1 MQLVIYMQLL
11 KNDYDIHDAMLN
23 KIDKKIDIKSIIYN
37 TPSSLCVISSMC
49 FNLASSLTL
58 VAYSSL

>member
-1 MQLVIYMQLL
+1 MQLVMYMQLL

-23 KIDKKIDIKSIIYN
+23 KIDNKSIFYN

>member
-1 MQLVIYMQLL
+1 MYMQLL
-11 KNDYDIHDAMLN
+11 KKDYDTHDAMLN
-23 KIDKKIDIKSIIYN
+23 KLDKKIDNKSIFYN